1 MTTTRQHIE
10 DLEPTQWAGL
20 TRAAAAESI
29 ETSRRLG
36 LEPRP
41 ETIALAAQTEAE
53 LVEHRSKAGPVEK
66 RLSTVMQLVAAD
78 QRSREAQRLATEAH
92 QGRLDAE
99 ASATIARAD
108 ADESARVAQEARE
121 RVRAVQADSAKKDR
135 KRAQE
140 RAADQQALQLAR
152 AETERVRVDAAAEID
167 QVRADAAAEVAAAEE
182 RARGAE
188 ERAGQRA
195 SERTAERQEAETKVQ
210 ELQTQLARVRTD
222 SASEVAAARERT
234 RAAEERAEQRM
245 AERAAD
251 RAAAEE
257 AAARLRAEVNRVR
270 ADAAAEIA
278 AARGQA
284 RAEVDNARRYAEDML
299 RQAREV
305 AAATSTPASGLLTI
319 PIAPVQVRPQI
330 GPIEAAVDA
339 LYRID
344 YLLETGLA
352 PERPPVDINY
362 LRGLTRTV
370 QEHARE
376 LASELESLPT
386 RFTNQTDVDA
396 AASYAN
402 AAGAAYTV
410 LLQRIEQATQK
421 LRNRD
426 TDQADEIGKAIS
438 TMVGDQW
445 VRALCQPIG

>member
-20 TRAAAAESI
+20 TRAAAAEAI

-53 LVEHRSKAGPVEK
+53 LVEHRSKGGPAEK

-78 QRSREAQRLATEAH
+78 QRSREAQRLAREAH

-108 ADESARVAQEARE
+108 ADDSGRVAREARE
-121 RVRAVQADSAKKDR
+121 RLRAVQADSAKKDR
-135 KRAQE
+135 ERAQE

-182 RARGAE
+182 RVRGAE

-195 SERTAERQEAETKVQ
+195 SERTAERQAAETKVQ
-210 ELQTQLARVRTD
+210 ELQTQLARVRAD
-222 SASEVAAARERT
+222 SAAEVAAAREKT

-257 AAARLRAEVNRVR
+257 AAARLRAEVSRVR

-305 AAATSTPASGLLTI
+305 AATSTPESGLLTI

-352 PERPPVDINY
+352 PEQPPVDIKY
-362 LRGLTRTV
+362 LRSLTQTV

-376 LASELESLPT
+376 LASELENLPT

-402 AAGAAYTV
+402 AAGSAYTV
-410 LLQRIEQATQK
+410 LLQRIEQATER
-421 LRNRD
+421 LRSRNV
-426 TDQADEIGKAIS
+426 DQSGEIAKAIS
-438 TMVGDQW
+438 TMVADPW
-445 VRALCQPIG
+445 IRALCQPIG

>member
-10 DLEPTQWAGL
+10 DLEPTKWAGL

-53 LVEHRSKAGPVEK
+53 LVEHRSKGGPAEK
-66 RLSTVMQLVAAD
+66 RLSMVMQLVAAD
-78 QRSREAQRLATEAH
+78 QRSREAQRLAREAH

-99 ASATIARAD
+99 ATATIARAD
-108 ADESARVAQEARE
+108 ADESARVAQKARE
-121 RVRAVQADSAKKDR
+121 RARAVQADSAKKDR
-135 KRAQE
+135 ERAREHAADQHAVQLARDETEQVRADSAAEMAAAQE
-140 RAADQQALQLAR
+140 RAR
-152 AETERVRVDAAAEID
+152 
-167 QVRADAAAEVAAAEE
+167 AAEE
-182 RARGAE
+182 RAE
-188 ERAGQRA
+188 QRTN
-195 SERTAERQEAETKVQ
+195 ERTAERLAAETKLQ
-210 ELQTQLARVRTD
+210 ELQAQLDTLRAD
-222 SASEVAAARERT
+222 SAAEVAAARERV

-284 RAEVDNARRYAEDML
+284 RAEVDNARRYAEDTL

-305 AAATSTPASGLLTI
+305 AAATPTPASGLLTI

-352 PERPPVDINY
+352 PEQPPVDINH
-362 LRGLTRTV
+362 LRSLTQTV
-370 QEHARE
+370 QEHARK
-376 LASELESLPT
+376 LASELENLPR
-386 RFTNQTDVDA
+386 RFANQTDVDA

-402 AAGAAYTV
+402 AAGSAYTV
-410 LLQRIEQATQK
+410 LLQRIEQATER
-421 LRNRD
+421 LRSRNV
-426 TDQADEIGKAIS
+426 DQAVEIAEAIS
-438 TMVGDQW
+438 TMVADPW
-445 VRALCQPIG
+445 IRALCQPIG